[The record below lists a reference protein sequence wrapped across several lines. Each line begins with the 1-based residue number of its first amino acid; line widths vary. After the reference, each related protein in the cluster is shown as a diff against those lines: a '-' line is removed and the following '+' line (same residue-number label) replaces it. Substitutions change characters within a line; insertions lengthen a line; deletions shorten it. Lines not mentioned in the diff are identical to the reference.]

1 MTHQELSP
9 SIHVL
14 PPLMEKERDLNVQPG
29 QLSGWRLAA
38 ARLAWFTLLA
48 VSVIYF
54 VSGMPTAYSIANMLN
69 ADTTAHLHSLG
80 LAENF
85 RAIYI
90 LALDSATFV
99 LFVSAAMLIF
109 KERSDGRMALI
120 TSAMLV
126 LTAML
131 YTAPGYEAR
140 APLEIIA
147 VGAALAEVSHIVFLL
162 TFPTGRLFPRWTRWI
177 LPPLLIWR
185 YLVWAQIY
193 LPRLYGMER
202 TGENYPFLQQD
213 GSDLALVILFYLF
226 GVATQV
232 YRYRRLATPE
242 QRRQSRGLV
251 WGVTLSI
258 AIVGGYVL
266 ALNTFPGMQVSS
278 QDMAIMRLVG
288 RTVRQLAL
296 CILPIALL
304 YSVVRYELWNIDV
317 IINSTLV
324 YVPLTSI
331 LAVIY
336 ATSMSL
342 TQRFF
347 VAATGQRSEFAMV
360 LTTLLLTVVF
370 APIKDELQRYVDAHF
385 KQAPD
390 PFRNLEA
397 FEEQVNDVAEIIDIH
412 RVSAKLLEESILAFQ
427 AVGGA
432 IFLIEHGQPIL
443 SHITGRWSGPIILQA
458 ELNYGE
464 LCVGWL
470 VLGARNNGRSYK
482 AEERARLQATVSE
495 VAHLIALLRL
505 ADGAGGNATY
515 LERAQAAQLSLPMPR
530 VS

>member
-1 MTHQELSP
+1 MAHQQLTP
-9 SIHVL
+9 AIHVL
-14 PPLMEKERDLNVQPG
+14 PSALEKRPTEGVHPG
-29 QLSGWRLAA
+29 QFGGWRLVA
-38 ARLAWFTLLA
+38 ARLTWFTLLA
-48 VSVIYF
+48 VSIIYF
-54 VSGMPTAYSIANMLN
+54 VSGIPTSYSIANTLN
-69 ADTTAHLHSLG
+69 ADSVAYLQSLG
-80 LAENF
+80 LASNS

-90 LALDSATFV
+90 LALDGATFL
-99 LFVSAAMLIF
+99 LFVSAAMVIF
-109 KERSDGRMALI
+109 KERSDERMALI

-140 APLEIIA
+140 APLQVIA
-147 VGAALAEVSHIVFLL
+147 LGAALAEVSHIIFLL

-177 LPPLLIWR
+177 LPPLLVWR
-185 YLVWAQIY
+185 YLVWAQVY
-193 LPRLYGMER
+193 LPRLYGIER
-202 TGENYPFLQQD
+202 SGENYPFLQQD

-232 YRYRRLATPE
+232 YRYRRLATTE

-266 ALNTFPGMQVSS
+266 ALNTLPGMQASS
-278 QDMAIMRLVG
+278 QELIVMRLVG
-288 RTVRQLAL
+288 RTVRQIAL

-304 YSVVRYELWNIDV
+304 YSVVRYELWDIDV
-317 IINSTLV
+317 IINRTLV

-342 TQRFF
+342 TQKFF
-347 VAATGQRSEFAMV
+347 IAATGQKSEFAMV

-370 APIKDELQRYVDAHF
+370 APIKDELQRFVDSQF

-390 PFRNLEA
+390 PFRNLDA

-412 RVSAKLLEESILAFQ
+412 RVSAKLLEESIRAFH

-432 IFLIEHGQPIL
+432 IFLIEDGKPLL

-470 VLGARNNGRSYK
+470 VLGARSDGRSYK
-482 AEERARLQATVSE
+482 AEERTRLQATVSE

-505 ADGAGGNATY
+505 ADGDGGNATY
-515 LERAQAAQLSLPMPR
+515 LERTQAAQLSLPIPR

>member
-9 SIHVL
+9 TIHVL
-14 PPLMEKERDLNVQPG
+14 PTVMEKERAHKLQPG
-29 QLSGWRLAA
+29 QLGGWRLVA
-38 ARLAWFTLLA
+38 ARVAWFTLLA

-54 VSGMPTAYSIANMLN
+54 VSGMPTSYSIANTLN
-69 ADTTAHLHSLG
+69 ADTIAHLRSLG

-99 LFVSAAMLIF
+99 LFVGVAMLIF

-147 VGAALAEVSHIVFLL
+147 AGAALAEVSHIVFLL

-177 LPPLLIWR
+177 LPPLLVWR

-193 LPRLYGMER
+193 LPRLYVMER
-202 TGENYPFLQQD
+202 TGERYPFLQQD
-213 GSDLALVILFYLF
+213 SGDLAFVILLYLF
-226 GVATQV
+226 GIATQV
-232 YRYRRLATPE
+232 YRYRRLSTPE
-242 QRRQSRGLV
+242 QRRQTRGLM

-266 ALNTFPGMQVSS
+266 ALNTIPGMQASS
-278 QDMAIMRLVG
+278 QDMVIMRLVG

-304 YSVVRYELWNIDV
+304 YSVVRYDLWDIDV
-317 IINSTLV
+317 IINRTLV

-342 TQRFF
+342 TQKFF
-347 VAATGQRSEFAMV
+347 VAATGQKSEFAMV
-360 LTTLLLTVVF
+360 LTTLLITVVF
-370 APIKDELQRYVDAHF
+370 APIKDELQRFVDSQF

-390 PFRNLEA
+390 PFRNLDA

-412 RVSAKLLEESILAFQ
+412 RVSARLLEESIRAFH
-427 AVGGA
+427 AAGGA
-432 IFLIEHGQPIL
+432 IFLIEDGKPML
-443 SHITGRWSGPIILQA
+443 SHITGRWSGPIVLQA

-470 VLGARNNGRSYK
+470 VLGARSDGRSYN
-482 AEERARLQATVSE
+482 AEERTHLQATVSD

-505 ADGAGGNATY
+505 ADGDGGNVTY
-515 LERAQAAQLSLPMPR
+515 LERTQAAQLSLPIPR